1 MKTKLYLAALCMAAT
16 LAAGCDNS
24 NEPDNQPEKD
34 YTECLEYYEYFD
46 DVVLRNGKKPSELA
60 WLKDFM
66 QEELSRNWYLK
77 WAWQLKCPE
86 NDYIATYS
94 MPASTIWNRTF
105 TLDGKEISYDEMC
118 DADREFIMSSEDLFE
133 HTTLIVELP
142 EQSLGDFLDQ
152 LMEMSQK

>member
-1 MKTKLYLAALCMAAT
+1 
-16 LAAGCDNS
+16 
-24 NEPDNQPEKD
+24 
-34 YTECLEYYEYFD
+34 
-46 DVVLRNGKKPSELA
+46 
-60 WLKDFM
+60 
-66 QEELSRNWYLK
+66 
-77 WAWQLKCPE
+77 
-86 NDYIATYS
+86 

-118 DADREFIMSSEDLFE
+118 DADREFIMSSENRFE